1 LILEHFIYSFVVGF
15 GNNYPTHA
23 HHKSSSCPLAPASCG
38 WDQLHTSNPNPNV
51 LKGALVG
58 GPRAAN
64 DQYTDSRED
73 YVGNE
78 VALDYNAAF
87 QSLIAGLRKKK
98 C

>member
-1 LILEHFIYSFVVGF
+1 MFLKLCLLSPLI
-15 GNNYPTHA
+15 
-23 HHKSSSCPLAPASCG
+23 
-38 WDQLHTSNPNPNV
+38 Q
-51 LKGALVG
+51 GALVG

-64 DQYTDSRED
+64 DQYVDDRND

-87 QSLIAGLRKKK
+87 QSLLAGLRKKK